1 MSRAASIAL
10 AALLQISTSSAAFAD
25 EIRITDGSL
34 DVRSVGVL
42 RLAGDRSFFF
52 QTSVS
57 PSAGIFAP
65 GSCNTGLLTCTPG
78 AVIPL
83 SASWSGSD
91 LTGTALFDGN
101 TYVVGGPNSP
111 NQMTITFSG
120 SVTLPP
126 LVASTTVSATFTFAG
141 RFAHATGGA
150 GTAIET
156 LRGTGTATLLLS
168 ASNGLPGSWQV
179 DRVLYTFA
187 SPVLPPWSTADI
199 GLVGTTGSAA
209 SLAGEFIVEGAGA
222 DIWGPAD
229 AFRYVYQPISGDG
242 EIVAR
247 VAAIEPTDPFA
258 KAGVMFRS
266 SLDPSSAQVL
276 LNVKPEGW
284 IEFLTRFASG
294 ETTAYVGGVA
304 SEIPV
309 WLKLARSG
317 NTFNASYSNDGVA
330 WIAIGSVNL
339 PSPPVDLFA
348 GLAVTS
354 HNAAVLNT
362 SVFDHVSVTTP
373 VPAHNLL
380 QGGTFEEYVPPAFD
394 APGWVSDHLFRQT
407 PAKSETNQPHTG
419 AKNGACWTPEFLDCG
434 IYQDVTA
441 PVTGSYTF
449 LVYAT
454 SDREGGLVGVNVNGI
469 LAGFQQVAASGFGQY
484 VRYTVAFNAQ
494 SGDVIRVWMYSPAT
508 PGYVVIDDAALT
520 LNEAIEITEGT
531 WEIGRLGAPPLARF
545 TLNGDEVRITGSY
558 DGGTVDAQT
567 ACSSPHPCQPG
578 QLVSLRSLFEN
589 PFPQTD
595 VSFARASA
603 TLGPQ
608 VYSFVELGGL
618 VTLAGD
624 TVTLPEPSGL
634 GPGELIQVSAP
645 FTFFGDLKGFAVL
658 GQRDPDLVFDL
669 PLVGHGTVTLQLLTG
684 PGSTGLVLEFNKLT
698 YVFE

>member
-1 MSRAASIAL
+1 MPRAASIAL
-10 AALLQISTSSAAFAD
+10 AALIQISTSSAVFAD
-25 EIRITDGSL
+25 EIRINSGSL
-34 DVRSVGVL
+34 DVRTVGTI
-42 RLAGDRSFFF
+42 RLIGNRGFFF

-65 GSCNTGLLTCTPG
+65 GSCNFGLLTCAPG

-83 SASWSGSD
+83 TASWSGSD
-91 LTGTALFDGN
+91 LTGTAFLDAN

-111 NQMTITFSG
+111 NQMAIAFSG

-126 LVASTTVSATFTFAG
+126 LAASATVSAVFSFTG
-141 RFAHATGGA
+141 SFAHSTGGV

-156 LRGTGTATLLLS
+156 LRGTGIATLLLS
-168 ASNGLPGSWQV
+168 ASNGLPGTWQV
-179 DRVLYTFA
+179 DRVLYEFA
-187 SPVLPPWSTADI
+187 SPVLPPWSTGDI
-199 GLVGTTGSAA
+199 GFVGTSGSAA
-209 SLAGEFIVEGAGA
+209 SPGGDFIVEGSGA

-242 EIVAR
+242 EIIAR
-247 VAAIEPTDPFA
+247 VAAIQPTDPFA

-266 SLDPSSAQVL
+266 GLDPSSAHVL
-276 LNVKPEGW
+276 LNVKPDGW
-284 IEFLTRFASG
+284 IEFLTRYASG
-294 ETTAYVGGVA
+294 ETTAYLGGAA

-309 WLKLARSG
+309 WLKLTRSG
-317 NTFNASYSNDGVA
+317 NTFNASYSSDGVT
-330 WIAIGSVNL
+330 WIALGSVDL

-354 HNAAVLNT
+354 HDTAVVNT

-373 VPAHNLL
+373 VPTHNLL

-407 PAKSETNQPHTG
+407 PAKSETHQPHTG

-434 IYQDVTA
+434 IYQDVAA
-441 PVTGSYTF
+441 PVTGGYTF
-449 LVYAT
+449 RVYAT
-454 SDREGGLVGVNVNGI
+454 SDREGGLVGVNVNGV
-469 LAGFQQVAASGFGQY
+469 LAGFQQVTASGFGQY
-484 VRYTVAFNAQ
+484 VRYSVAFNAQ

-520 LNEAIEITEGT
+520 LNEAIKITDGT
-531 WEIGRLGAPPLARF
+531 WEIGRVGAPPLARF
-545 TLNGDEVRITGSY
+545 TLNGNEVRITGSY
-558 DGGTVDAQT
+558 DGGMVEAQN

-578 QLVSLRSLFEN
+578 QIVSLRSTFEN

-603 TLGPQ
+603 TLGPR
-608 VYSFVELGGL
+608 VYPFVELGGL
-618 VTLAGD
+618 LTLAGD
-624 TVTLPEPSGL
+624 AVTLPEPSGL
-634 GPGELIQVSAP
+634 GPGELVQVSAP

-658 GQRDPDLVFDL
+658 GRRDPDLEFDL

-684 PGSTGLVLEFNKLT
+684 PGSTGLVLEFNRLI